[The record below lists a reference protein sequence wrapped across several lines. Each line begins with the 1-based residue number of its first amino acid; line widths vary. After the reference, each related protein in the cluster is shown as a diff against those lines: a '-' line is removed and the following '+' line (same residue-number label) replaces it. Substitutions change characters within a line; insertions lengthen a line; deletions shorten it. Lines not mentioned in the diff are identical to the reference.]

1 MASRRVLLLD
11 EVTSGVSSILKIIQ
25 FIYILTTYVT
35 TQLDSTSAREVM
47 SAIRTL
53 AVAEGLIVLATIHQP
68 SLETLAQFTNL
79 LLLAEGR
86 TCYSGPVSGLEEFFE
101 RWGRPVGRF
110 VSSSVDCV
118 LHALIRTRIHLLNM
132 R

>member
-1 MASRRVLLLD
+1 
-11 EVTSGVSSILKIIQ
+11 
-25 FIYILTTYVT
+25 
-35 TQLDSTSAREVM
+35 M

-53 AVAEGLIVLATIHQP
+53 AVAEGMIVLATIHQP

-79 LLLAEGR
+79 LMLAEGK
-86 TCYSGPVSGLEEFFE
+86 TCYSGPVYDLEGFFE

-110 VSSSVDCV
+110 VCIRFTVPFSPP
-118 LHALIRTRIHLLNM
+118 LIPRPSTRRPSM